1 MGYHCGVIIHN
12 KMKKENKSTND
23 MQDAFPVI
31 RIGYD
36 MRLLDSNLTALPLLS
51 EWKVRK
57 GSKIPDNV
65 LNAYPEITQ
74 SLQDT
79 NPSGCKVAFSG
90 LNIWFDM
97 VPFPEAGYI
106 GLYGYHVESMVP
118 EAVQQKLRMAG

>member
-1 MGYHCGVIIHN
+1 LGYHCGVIIHN

-65 LNAYPEITQ
+65 LNANPEITQ

-79 NPSGCKVAFSG
+79 NPSGCKVAFRG

-106 GLYGYHVESMVP
+106 GLYGYHVETMVP
-118 EAVQQKLRMAG
+118 EVVQQKLRMAG

>member
-1 MGYHCGVIIHN
+1 
-12 KMKKENKSTND
+12 MKKENKSTTD
-23 MQDAFPVI
+23 MKDAFPII

-65 LNAYPEITQ
+65 LNAYPEIAQ
-74 SLQDT
+74 SLHDT
-79 NPSGCKVAFSG
+79 SPGGCKVAFSG

-118 EAVQQKLRMAG
+118 EVVQQKLRMAG

>member
-1 MGYHCGVIIHN
+1 
-12 KMKKENKSTND
+12 MKKENKSTNEF
-23 MQDAFPVI
+23 QDAFPII
-31 RIGYD
+31 RIDYD

-57 GSKIPDNV
+57 GCKIPDTV
-65 LNAYPEITQ
+65 LNAYPEITH
-74 SLQDT
+74 SLQDAS
-79 NPSGCKVAFSG
+79 PSGCKVAFNG

-106 GLYGYHVESMVP
+106 GLYGYHVETMVP